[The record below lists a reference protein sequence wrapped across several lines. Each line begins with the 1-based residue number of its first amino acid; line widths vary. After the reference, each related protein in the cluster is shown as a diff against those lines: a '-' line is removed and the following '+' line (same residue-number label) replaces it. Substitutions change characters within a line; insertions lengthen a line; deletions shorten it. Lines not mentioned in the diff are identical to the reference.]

1 MRKVDG
7 KFAAAY
13 NKGKALRL
21 YLPSFVSSLRLGV
34 VPFLILCMGSGRVF
48 LVDFLFLF
56 AIASDKAD
64 GIIARKLGVSSRR
77 GAAFDAFVDFLF
89 VGSVFLYFGVIGLY
103 PFWVWMLIVL
113 MFVQFTVT
121 SRVTRIF
128 YDPFGKY
135 YGSLLYGA
143 VGLTILFSQP
153 LARNIIMVSLVAVTL
168 FSVVSRLVF
177 LATRKAGPKAKHT

>member
-1 MRKVDG
+1 MRKVDD

-13 NKGKALRL
+13 DKGKAVRP
-21 YLPSFVSSLRLGV
+21 YLPSVVSSLRLV
-34 VPFLILCMGSGRVF
+34 AVPFLILSMVSGQVF
-48 LVDFLFLF
+48 VVDVLFLF

-64 GIIARKLGVSSRR
+64 GYVARKLGVSSKR

-89 VGSVFLYFGVIGLY
+89 VGSVFLYFCLTGLY
-103 PFWVWMLIVL
+103 PFWVFLLIVF
-113 MFVQFTVT
+113 MFAQFTVT
-121 SRVTRIF
+121 SRLTRIF

-143 VGLTILFSQP
+143 IGLTILFSQP
-153 LARNIIMVSLVAVTL
+153 LARTVIMVSLVAVTL

-177 LATRKAGPKAKHT
+177 LATRKAEAKAKK